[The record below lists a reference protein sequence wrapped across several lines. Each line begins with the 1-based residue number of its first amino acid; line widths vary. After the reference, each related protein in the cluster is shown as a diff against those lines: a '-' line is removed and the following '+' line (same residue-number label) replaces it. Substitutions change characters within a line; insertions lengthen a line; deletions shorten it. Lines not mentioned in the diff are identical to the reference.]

1 MLRIHVLPALGKM
14 ALDENLAEHIIALVA
29 RMRSDGYAAGTSNR
43 VVMIL
48 RYMYNLAAKWKVPGV
63 TRNSTGGIELGQEAQ
78 RNRFLSREE
87 AQRLV
92 DAITVDENRTAA
104 DAIFLL
110 MLTGAAHRNHPGE
123 MGHVLCTERKL
134 LVPLSKSGKPRW
146 IALSTSAMSLLD
158 SIPKLAGC
166 DYVFPSPITGRP
178 CLSLWFPWPRTP
190 RRADCRTYG
199 CTICGTR
206 FRVFSSMRASRS
218 TWCRRC
224 AGTAMPAPRS
234 AMPTSPATC

>member
-63 TRNSTGGIELGQEAQ
+63 TRNPTGGIELGQEAQ

-92 DAITVDENRTAA
+92 DAITVDGNRTAA
-104 DAIFLL
+104 DAILLL
-110 MLTGAAHRNHPGE
+110 MLTGAAQRNHPGE
-123 MGHVLCTERKL
+123 MGTRAMHRAQA
-134 LVPLSKSGKPRW
+134 SG
-146 IALSTSAMSLLD
+146 AAVEVGQAAMD
-158 SIPKLAGC
+158 CAQYVGRCSIRSRNLPAA
-166 DYVFPSPITGRP
+166 ITF
-178 CLSLWFPWPRTP
+178 S
-190 RRADCRTYG
+190 RRR
-199 CTICGTR
+199 
-206 FRVFSSMRASRS
+206 
-218 TWCRRC
+218 
-224 AGTAMPAPRS
+224 
-234 AMPTSPATC
+234 

>member
-14 ALDENLAEHIIALVA
+14 ALDENLAEHVIALVA

-78 RNRFLSREE
+78 RNRFLSSEE

-92 DAITVDENRTAA
+92 DAITVDGNRTAA
-104 DAIFLL
+104 DAILLL
-110 MLTGAAHRNHPGE
+110 MLTGAAQRNHPGE
-123 MGHVLCTERKL
+123 MGTRAMHRAQA
-134 LVPLSKSGKPRW
+134 SG
-146 IALSTSAMSLLD
+146 AAVEVGQAAMDCSVRRPLLD

-178 CLSLWFPWPRTP
+178 CPSLWFPWRRIP

-206 FRVFSSMRASRS
+206 FRVFSSMRASHS